1 MASLASAGCGAALY
15 AARLEH
21 HPLGVESAGPAGLPG
36 KKKKEIGREVEVGRS
51 VATSSRLARV
61 TE

>member
-1 MASLASAGCGAALY
+1 MASAGCGAALY

-36 KKKKEIGREVEVGRS
+36 KKKKEIGREVEVGT